1 VTDPSWLGHTLAVV
15 MIATALY
22 CAARLA
28 VPRLWNRPSEHDV
41 DAVHLLMGMAMAGM
55 LLPGL
60 DFLAVPVW
68 EAVFAAAALWFAI
81 RIPWEIRSAS
91 ARATR
96 RGRPI
101 SAVLMH
107 HLPHLVACCAMLDMY
122 LAPGAAAPA
131 GAGAG
136 SGGSSGGMTG
146 MAMPG
151 ATSAVANTMTNTA
164 VTRYP
169 TVALVLAVFLVIYAI
184 VVVDRTAAFGVS
196 GSARAGAEI
205 AETRADT
212 GTDAAVTVQ
221 AAIGCSS
228 DMHAPL
234 WSRQV
239 ADCCH
244 IAMSVTMAYLLV
256 VML

>member
-1 VTDPSWLGHTLAVV
+1 MTVPSWLGHTLAVV

-22 CAARLA
+22 CAARLT

-41 DAVHLLMGMAMAGM
+41 DAVHLLMGAAMAGM

-68 EAVFAAAALWFAI
+68 ESVFAVAALWFAM
-81 RIPWEIRSAS
+81 RIPWEIRSAGADAS
-91 ARATR
+91 AAPRSR
-96 RGRPI
+96 SI
-101 SAVLMH
+101 SAALTH

-122 LAPGAAAPA
+122 FAPGAAAPA
-131 GAGAG
+131 G
-136 SGGSSGGMTG
+136 SGDSSGGMSG

-151 ATSAVANTMTNTA
+151 TTSAATNA
-164 VTRYP
+164 VTARYP
-169 TVALVLAVFLVIYAI
+169 TIALALAVFLVIYAI
-184 VVVDRTAAFGVS
+184 VVVDRTAAFAPHTQTEV
-196 GSARAGAEI
+196 A
-205 AETRADT
+205 TT
-212 GTDAAVTVQ
+212 GQ

-228 DMHAPL
+228 GTLAPL

-256 VML
+256 AML

>member
-1 VTDPSWLGHTLAVV
+1 MTVPSWLGHTLAVV
-15 MIATALY
+15 MIVTALY
-22 CAARLA
+22 CAVRLA

-55 LLPGL
+55 LVPGL

-81 RIPWEIRSAS
+81 RIPWEIRSAG
-91 ARATR
+91 AAL
-96 RGRPI
+96 RGRSI

-107 HLPHLVACCAMLDMY
+107 HVPHLVACCAMLDMY
-122 LAPGAAAPA
+122 FAPGAAAA
-131 GAGAG
+131 SG
-136 SGGSSGGMTG
+136 SGSSSGGMSG
-146 MAMPG
+146 MAMSG
-151 ATSAVANTMTNTA
+151 ATSTA
-164 VTRYP
+164 TSTAAARYP
-169 TVALVLAVFLVIYAI
+169 TVALALAVFLVIYAI
-184 VVVDRTAAFGVS
+184 VVLDRTAAFGVS
-196 GSARAGAEI
+196 GSAGADAEI
-205 AETRADT
+205 AEIQADT
-212 GTDAAVTVQ
+212 ETDAAVTAH
-221 AAIGCSS
+221 AAIGCSGG
-228 DMHAPL
+228 MHAPL